1 MNKIMDKL
9 KSLWIKLKTIKHIEI
24 YCGILCV
31 ILVFVIY
38 LNCFSTSKK
47 NKDVVSEDSNQ
58 TFSSTLE
65 YVDYLENKLCNVLS
79 KISGVDDVDVI
90 ITLESGFGYEYVTEE
105 ETKTTTNGATST
117 TITTTTVVMVS
128 NEPIVNQEIYPKI
141 KGVVVVAKGAEDAGL
156 KLKILSAIQT
166 VLNVSNS
173 NITILSGG

>member
-9 KSLWIKLKTIKHIEI
+9 KSFWNKLKSIKHIEI

-31 ILVFVIY
+31 ILAFVIY
-38 LNCFSTSKK
+38 TNCFSTSKK
-47 NKDVVSEDSNQ
+47 NQDVASENTNQ

-65 YVDYLENKLCNVLS
+65 YVDYLENKLNNVLS
-79 KISGVDDVDVI
+79 KISGVSNVNVI

-105 ETKTTTNGATST
+105 ETKTSTNGATST

-128 NEPIVNQEIYPKI
+128 NEPLVNQEIYPKI
-141 KGVVVVAKGAEDAGL
+141 KGVVVVAKGAEDTGV

-173 NITILSGG
+173 NITILGGS

>member
-9 KSLWIKLKTIKHIEI
+9 KILWTKFKSIKHIEI

-31 ILVFVIY
+31 IFIFVVYI
-38 LNCFSTSKK
+38 NCFSTTKK
-47 NKDVVSEDSNQ
+47 NKEIINENSEQ

-105 ETKTTTNGATST
+105 ETKTSTNGSTST

-128 NEPIVNQEIYPKI
+128 NEPLVNQEIYPKI

-173 NITILSGG
+173 NITILSGS